1 VGNYSKQRMLGLL
14 ATATKERTERVGRK
28 TEARFLEAVHSA
40 ESNVPMPEWV
50 DSIELT
56 KPNSAEDRDKIDAI
70 VVTDIGKLFLQ
81 IKSSEKGAIKH
92 FKKIARKDV
101 RKKYIGVLV
110 IRADDSVDEIRTS
123 TWKILED
130 IHYKLIS
137 ARATHE

>member
-1 VGNYSKQRMLGLL
+1 MLGLL

-137 ARATHE
+137 ARATQ